1 MEVILVHGLWYGRW
15 TMGFLGRYLRRMGF
29 TVRRFTY
36 RATRSSAATHASRL
50 ALFARHGSGTQVHFV
65 GHSLGGLVIMRML
78 AGGQAPAV
86 GRVVL
91 LGTPL
96 QGSRVARKLAQLPGG
111 ALLLGQVAGDLS
123 GGHPVPASGF
133 EIGMIAGCRALGLG
147 RLFGQPGVASDG
159 TVGLAEAN
167 APDLSDRVIL
177 PVSHTG
183 MLYSSQVAS
192 QVADFIR
199 DGRFTSPP
207 ATRDHGFSW

>member
-15 TMGFLGRYLRRMGF
+15 AMGFLGRYLRHMGF

-36 RATRSSAATHASRL
+36 RATESPAAMHASQL
-50 ALFARHGSGTQVHFV
+50 ALFAQHTGATKVHFV
-65 GHSLGGLVIMRML
+65 GHSLGGLVIMHML

-96 QGSRVARKLAQLPGG
+96 QGSLVARKLAQLPGG

-123 GGHPVPASGF
+123 RGQPVPAPGL
-133 EIGMIAGCRALGLG
+133 EIGMIAGSRALGLG
-147 RLFGQPGVASDG
+147 RLLGQRGVASDG
-159 TVGLAEAN
+159 TVGLGEAN
-167 APDLSDRVIL
+167 GPDLSDRVIL

-183 MLYSSQVAS
+183 MLYSSQVAR
-192 QVADFIR
+192 QVANFIR
-199 DGRFTSPP
+199 DGRFTSPV
-207 ATRDHGFSW
+207 AARDHKISW